1 MPRVD
6 IRSQQPADLPLIEA
20 VNAAAFAD
28 HGGTA
33 AFDEFRRDRTDILS
47 LVASAEGRLVG
58 HVLFSPVSMATQHG
72 RVDGMGL
79 GQLAVDPDWQNQGLG
94 TRLSETGISE
104 LRNRHCPFI
113 IVVGHAGYYPRFGF
127 APGKLHDVQCQWE
140 GVPDETFMV
149 LYLDKNPQEQQRLSG
164 VASFDGL

>member
-1 MPRVD
+1 MRGVE
-6 IRSQQPADLPLIEA
+6 IRPQQAADLPRIEA
-20 VNAAAFAD
+20 VNEAAFAD

-33 AFDEFRRDRTDILS
+33 AFDEFRRDRDDILS
-47 LVASAEGRLVG
+47 LVALADNEIIG
-58 HVLFSPVSMATQHG
+58 HVLFSPVCMATQQG
-72 RVDGMGL
+72 NVEGMGL
-79 GQLAVDPDWQNQGLG
+79 GQLAVSPEWQNKGIG
-94 TRLSETGISE
+94 TTLSESGIAE
-104 LRNRHCPFI
+104 LRNRQCPFI

-127 APGKLHDVQCQWE
+127 EPGKLHNVQCQWE